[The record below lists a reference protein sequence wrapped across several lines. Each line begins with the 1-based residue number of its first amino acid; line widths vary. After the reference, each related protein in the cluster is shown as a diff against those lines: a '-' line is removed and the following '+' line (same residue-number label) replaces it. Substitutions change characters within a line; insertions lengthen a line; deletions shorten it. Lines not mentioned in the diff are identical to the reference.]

1 MNPYDIAHQ
10 LARTLKDSPEYKEYR
25 ELKKVVDADEEKKKI
40 VEDFRKKQYELQTMK
55 AMGQDI
61 GEGEMEKLHYLYNL
75 ASMDENIKSLIRA
88 EQRLGQLLTDIYKI
102 IGDALKPEEQI

>member
-10 LARTLKDSPEYKEYR
+10 LARALKESPEYKEYH
-25 ELKKVVDADEEKKKI
+25 ELKKVVDADEGKKKI

-55 AMGQDI
+55 TMGQDI

-75 ASMDENIKSLIRA
+75 VSMDESIKDLVAA
-88 EQRLGQLLTDIYKI
+88 EKRLAQLLSDIYKI
-102 IGDALKPEEQI
+102 IGDALKLEEQ